1 MGGCKFDMSEF
12 ATRAAIWFAMLAWT
26 VAMTL
31 PFPRARLVWWLGFVS
46 YLAHIV
52 GAFTFFYQG
61 SHAVALA
68 ETARQTLEKTGWQS
82 GAGLWV
88 NYALA
93 LGLAV
98 DLAWQESAR
107 AQRQRPWVNGF
118 VLFMIF
124 NGAVVFGTGPVRIFG
139 AILLLVPAM
148 LWINRLR
155 RSAPGSS

>member
-26 VAMTL
+26 FAMAL
-31 PFPRARLVWWLGFVS
+31 PFPRARLVWWLGFVC
-46 YLAHIV
+46 YLVHIA
-52 GAFTFFYQG
+52 GAFAFFYEG
-61 SHAVALA
+61 SHSVALA

-88 NYALA
+88 NYALVLLLA
-93 LGLAV
+93 L
-98 DLAWQESAR
+98 DLAWQCSGR

-124 NGAVVFGTGPVRIFG
+124 NGAVVFGSGPVRIFG

-148 LWINRLR
+148 LWWFRLR
-155 RSAPGSS
+155 RSGRGNS